1 MSEKV
6 LGFYKKDGRKQYP
19 SDGLIRQGVRSN
31 TIVGYLIE
39 KQKLVSVRLASESV
53 DLKALK
59 DICKNIE
66 IDFDNDKYN
75 QFSYPRTLEEVIERA
90 EKEAKKK

>member
-6 LGFYKKDGRKQYP
+6 LGVPKEYAFIRESISRGRVYP
-19 SDGLIRQGVRSN
+19 EKITSLLIN
-31 TIVGYLIE
+31 INKEYL
-39 KQKLVSVRLASESV
+39 VPVRLASESV